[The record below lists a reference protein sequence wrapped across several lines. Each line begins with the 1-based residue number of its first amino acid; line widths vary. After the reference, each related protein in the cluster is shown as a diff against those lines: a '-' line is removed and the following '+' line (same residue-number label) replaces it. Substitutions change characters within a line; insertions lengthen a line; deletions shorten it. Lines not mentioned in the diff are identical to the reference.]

1 MLSCFWTIALHSL
14 SVASYKIVISLENKN
29 EVDTLMQSIKI
40 GNKKMSIND
49 QQLANAVV
57 EEYVIKKRVRHN
69 FNGREEEKTE
79 YFAHV

>member
-1 MLSCFWTIALHSL
+1 
-14 SVASYKIVISLENKN
+14 
-29 EVDTLMQSIKI
+29 MQSIKI